1 MNHARRLA
9 LFALLVSGAIPGSL
23 SRAGSLPAPLAEL
36 SPSPRL
42 SGQAVLRFFGL
53 RVYDARLWV
62 GTGSSPDLF
71 DRELFLEL
79 RYGLSLKGERI
90 ASRSVDEMV
99 GIGQGSDAQRRV
111 WGEVMRGLFPDVN
124 SGDRLLGQYSPRGP
138 SRFFLNDR
146 PLGVIEDP
154 DFGRAFF
161 GIWLDSRT
169 SEPAMRESLLKGLSR

>member
-1 MNHARRLA
+1 MNHARRLVLA
-9 LFALLVSGAIPGSL
+9 TLVSGAIPASF
-23 SRAGSLPAPLAEL
+23 SRADGVPPPLAGL

-62 GTGSSPDLF
+62 GTGTSSDLF

-90 ASRSVDEMV
+90 AARSVDEMV

-111 WGEVMRGLFPDVN
+111 WGEAMQRLFPDVN

-161 GIWLDSRT
+161 GIWLDPRT
-169 SEPAMRESLLKGLSR
+169 SEPAMRESLLKGFTR

>member
-9 LFALLVSGAIPGSL
+9 LFALVSGVVPAAFLRAESL
-23 SRAGSLPAPLAEL
+23 PPPLAGRSPAPL
-36 SPSPRL
+36 L

-62 GTGSSPDLF
+62 GSGTSPNLF

-99 GIGQGSDAQRRV
+99 GVGQGSDAQRRA
-111 WGEVMRGLFPDVN
+111 WGEAMRGLFPDVN

-154 DFGRAFF
+154 EFGRAFF
-161 GIWLDSRT
+161 GIWLDPRT
-169 SEPAMRESLLKGLSR
+169 SEPAMRESLLKGVPR

>member
-1 MNHARRLA
+1 MNHARRLT
-9 LFALLVSGAIPGSL
+9 LFAIVSSAIAASHAHAESVPAAL
-23 SRAGSLPAPLAEL
+23 AGI

-62 GTGSSPDLF
+62 STGNAPDLF

-90 ASRSVDEMV
+90 AARSVDEMV

-111 WGEVMRGLFPDVN
+111 WGEAMRGLFPDVN

-161 GIWLDSRT
+161 GIWLDPRT
-169 SEPAMRESLLKGLSR
+169 SEPAMRESLLKGVTR